1 MSTPGS
7 FQKRGACGVFM
18 SHVEAETPADHPRE
32 WGKAVQ
38 STADRPKPDGV
49 EMGAF
54 AVRITYAPL
63 SKSSAA
69 PVRPASASSLLMKKK
84 KYAWSSRLNLE
95 YNRRPSAGIG
105 DKDFSRGSTV
115 PGAASL
121 GNAQGQGLS
130 IQQRQAPAIVCPLP
144 HPLRNRQP
152 SLSSPPAST
161 ATRDIRSCRV
171 YSIAP
176 LQPVVTVT

>member
-38 STADRPKPDGV
+38 SSADRPKPEGC
-49 EMGAF
+49 EMGAS
-54 AVRITYAPL
+54 AVRITYASQVPR
-63 SKSSAA
+63 SCNSAHQ
-69 PVRPASASSLLMKKK
+69 RPASASSLMKKK

-95 YNRRPSAGIG
+95 YNRMESAIRT
-105 DKDFSRGSTV
+105 SRGEALYLERRVWEMPKVRVCQSSN
-115 PGAASL
+115 GKHRRS
-121 GNAQGQGLS
+121 S
-130 IQQRQAPAIVCPLP
+130 CPLP